1 MTRLLAIALVSLVS
15 LMLAGCGS
23 SDAQIGS
30 SDGLVWSSDGLVGS
44 SDGLVESSD
53 GQVESSDGLVGSSD
67 GRVLVGESTHGY
79 ALAYSPARR
88 VFEGDDGSLHVFFYD
103 GQYIV
108 VSSMNDGETFGPPT
122 QVSHVPLPASGFSVA
137 GGDGFF
143 LVAYMDPTANAVV
156 SPTLHLRRVDRSR
169 RLLTVREPSPGLQ
182 SDSSSAFQA
191 PSVSLAPD
199 GIPWIV
205 FREDRGSG
213 DGFPVFVVQAKTAEG
228 TSWND
233 PVQVSNAEQ
242 VDDSSA
248 GTSGA
253 IYWPGTEP
261 VIIHGGATAL
271 HASVHTRD
279 GWQPYVVDSKYT
291 GVHGFSGV
299 VVGDTLHLAYIVVGE
314 LRLIRYTPNAGWSE
328 PVPIGVAS
336 SHSVTMSTVNGVPTV
351 FGYDAGQGIIWYRTL
366 EMEDSAIIA
375 SIRPDAI
382 QYAWTASPTEASGII
397 AVWVEGSEPPY
408 KIYLKRLDPD

>member
-1 MTRLLAIALVSLVS
+1 VRATTLFVKRVKLSA
-15 LMLAGCGS
+15 
-23 SDAQIGS
+23 
-30 SDGLVWSSDGLVGS
+30 DGLDVQKLSTVA
-44 SDGLVESSD
+44 ESSI
-53 GQVESSDGLVGSSD
+53 ESS
-67 GRVLVGESTHGY
+67 
-79 ALAYSPARR
+79 
-88 VFEGDDGSLHVFFYD
+88 
-103 GQYIV
+103 
-108 VSSMNDGETFGPPT
+108 
-122 QVSHVPLPASGFSVA
+122 
-137 GGDGFF
+137 
-143 LVAYMDPTANAVV
+143 
-156 SPTLHLRRVDRSR
+156 
-169 RLLTVREPSPGLQ
+169 
-182 SDSSSAFQA
+182 FQA
-191 PSVSLAPD
+191 PFIAMSPTES
-199 GIPWIV
+199 PWIV
-205 FREDRGSG
+205 FRAKRGAK
-213 DGFPVFVVQAKTAEG
+213 FPLFVVRASASDG
-228 TSWND
+228 TEWD
-233 PVQVSNAEQ
+233 EPIAISNAEQ
-242 VDDSSA
+242 IADSSA

-253 IYWPGTEP
+253 IYWPGYFENTDP
-261 VIIHGGATAL
+261 VIVQGGATAL
-271 HASVHTRD
+271 HATVLHRNRD
-279 GWQPYVVDSKYT
+279 WQSYVLDSKYT